1 MHALDAE
8 QDVMNLLINTPVP
21 TARHRP
27 AWVDHRA
34 HWTEVGEL
42 RSRYVPRSRRPKQSP
57 WVPIALALSAVL
69 TTVAASTA
77 TVVAVLVV
85 AFVL

>member
-1 MHALDAE
+1 MLALDAE
-8 QDVMNLLINTPVP
+8 QDVMNLMLSTPVP
-21 TARHRP
+21 TARYRP
-27 AWVDHRA
+27 EWVDDRA

-42 RSRYVPRSRRPKQSP
+42 KSGYVPRSRRPKQPP
-57 WVPIALALSAVL
+57 WVPIALALSAVM

-77 TVVAVLVV
+77 TMVAVIVV